1 MSGRGVGMSAVRAA
15 CDELGGRVEVHSAQG
30 AGTLVRVAIPAQLS
44 FEVAPAN
51 DVTRESL
58 VA

>member
-1 MSGRGVGMSAVRAA
+1 MSAVRAA